1 MIAQSGATV
10 PVKDAVLPSSST
22 FAGHGAASNSS
33 SSSQISGSR
42 SSDGRSSPAT
52 SDTGCSSPPS
62 DNAEC
67 DDDGLSEQEKD
78 HSDNVVAVNIVPPSK
93 LIGYVLFGVEG
104 SKRLRSSKTRLT
116 QIDLNVCKDD
126 DSFFDEMKVQYKE
139 LRGYLRWTFSIWVFH
154 TCEFIMVPFGA
165 PFSRNK
171 RLTINSSSKPIRTRS
186 CRALKKCLL

>member
-10 PVKDAVLPSSST
+10 PVKAAVLPSSST
-22 FAGHGAASNSS
+22 FVGQRAASNSS
-33 SSSQISGSR
+33 SSSHTSHSR

-52 SDTGCSSPPS
+52 SDTGGSSPPS

-67 DDDGLSEQEKD
+67 DDDGLSELDKD
-78 HSDNVVAVNIVPPSK
+78 PSDVVVAVNIIPPSK
-93 LIGYVLFGVEG
+93 LNGYVLFGVQG

-126 DSFFDEMKVQYKE
+126 DSFFDEMKAQYKE
-139 LRGYLRWTFSIWVFH
+139 LRGYLRWIFSIWVFH

-165 PFSRNK
+165 PFSRKK
-171 RLTINSSSKPIRTRS
+171 RLTTR
-186 CRALKKCLL
+186 